1 MSASPP
7 DLLKRTDVLSATWLI
22 ASLFVL
28 VWSTGFIIARLA
40 MPHAPA
46 LGFLSWRY
54 VGACAVLLPM
64 VWLQKASWPQPAQW
78 LHIACAGLLLQAG
91 YLGGVWMA
99 IKLGLPAGVSAL
111 VVGMQPLLTG
121 IFAGWFGET
130 VRLRQWAGL
139 LLGFAGVALT
149 VSSKWSVDGIHW
161 DNLAWIMLALLS
173 ITAGT
178 VYQKYR
184 CGPFDT
190 RSGAFIQYLASAVL
204 TIPLAL
210 VLERGADWTLNL
222 EVAVAYVWAVL
233 GLSIGAIALL
243 FELIRRGNATRVA
256 SLFYLTP
263 AVTALLAWLLFD
275 ERLSVQAIV
284 GMLIAVSAVAM
295 VSSTARTAAPAAAS
309 PTAAGS
315 SSHSRNGDAS

>member
-1 MSASPP
+1 MTLLSPDKLSA
-7 DLLKRTDVLSATWLI
+7 RQALSATWLI

-54 VGACAVLLPM
+54 VGACAVLLPL
-64 VWLQKASWPQPAQW
+64 VFLQKAPWPERSQW
-78 LHIACAGLLLQAG
+78 LPIAVAGLLLQAG

-121 IFAGWFGET
+121 ICAGWFGET
-130 VRLRQWAGL
+130 VRLRQWLGL
-139 LLGFAGVALT
+139 GLGFVGVALT
-149 VSSKWSVDGIHW
+149 VSSKWSAQGIYW
-161 DNLAWIMLALLS
+161 NNLAWIVLALFS
-173 ITAGT
+173 ITGGT
-178 VYQKYR
+178 LYQKYR
-184 CGPFDT
+184 CGRFDT
-190 RSGAFIQYLASAVL
+190 RTGAFIQYLASGLL
-204 TIPLAL
+204 TLPLAL
-210 VLERGADWTLNL
+210 WLEQGAQWTLNSDVL
-222 EVAVAYVWAVL
+222 IAYVWAVL

-263 AVTALLAWLLFD
+263 AVTAVLAWLLFD
-275 ERLSVQAIV
+275 ERLSATAIA

-295 VSSTARTAAPAAAS
+295 VSSGPAVGKPVLAS
-309 PTAAGS
+309 GEKS
-315 SSHSRNGDAS
+315 